1 MISMRL
7 TEELVLKALA
17 GIKIEPRNFAAL
29 YVFRS
34 SNDIFKA
41 LVVTILT
48 QNTNDR
54 NALRLMR
61 PGQGRW

>member
-1 MISMRL
+1 MRL
-7 TEELVLKALA
+7 TEEFVLRALA
-17 GIKIEPRNFAAL
+17 NVKIEPRKFAAL

-48 QNTNDR
+48 QNTNDK

-61 PGQGRW
+61 TSLGLPVI

>member
-1 MISMRL
+1 MAL

-17 GIKIEPRNFAAL
+17 NVKIEPRRFAVL

-34 SNDIFKA
+34 GNDIFKA

-48 QNTNDR
+48 QNTNDK
-54 NALRLMR
+54 NALRAYETSLRLLVM
-61 PGQGRW
+61 